1 MPEGTLSQNFKVST
15 GPLPASRKVFV
26 AGERHTDMR
35 VAMREI
41 DLSPA
46 AKEPPVRVYDPSG
59 PYTDPAV
66 AIDIRAGLPPLRER
80 MDPRARRCRGERG
93 PRRAARG

>member
-1 MPEGTLSQNFKVST
+1 MPEGTLSQKFQVST

-26 AGERHTDMR
+26 AGERHPDVR

-46 AKEPPVRVYDPSG
+46 AGAS
-59 PYTDPAV
+59 
-66 AIDIRAGLPPLRER
+66 
-80 MDPRARRCRGERG
+80 RRCVPTIR
-93 PRRAARG
+93 PAPIPIRR